1 MSSYENIL
9 KFFENRRNNLFA
21 FFENRKLNIL
31 NFVDE
36 FKKTP
41 DMQNSVLKYG
51 IFIGIIISI
60 IIIFYYASID
70 PKSMTSNKYL
80 YFLSIAIPLI
90 IGVLYIIPFNSNN
103 ALYKILLGFLLVS
116 LIVTVIYFYSTTNI
130 ATSIFINYLMNFLT
144 FAIIICAMAI
154 FLYVFTN
161 YLKSLKG
168 TSGFIAYLLFYIPC
182 LLIDFVRYIINEFKM
197 TTNEIYILFL
207 IEIALIL
214 VYIYLPSLI
223 SKILENNSIVLMKDS
238 AFLDIEKVIGNSEQ
252 FKMPQKM
259 TDNLNYDNP
268 SYRKDYSISMWV
280 YLNSQT
286 SSYMA
291 NSQEKP
297 IFDYGNG
304 KPKITYMNNLK
315 NSDEKDILVFYFTNI
330 DSNNHKFEYQI
341 SKQNWHQIVFN
352 YSSDYVNLFIDGNLV
367 NTHYFEKDMPSYLP
381 TDEIKIGSTNGL
393 DGAIS
398 NIIYY
403 KNIQSKSQISNS
415 YNLLYKKNPP
425 TMS

>member
-1 MSSYENIL
+1 
-9 KFFENRRNNLFA
+9 
-21 FFENRKLNIL
+21 
-31 NFVDE
+31 
-36 FKKTP
+36 
-41 DMQNSVLKYG
+41 
-51 IFIGIIISI
+51 
-60 IIIFYYASID
+60 
-70 PKSMTSNKYL
+70 
-80 YFLSIAIPLI
+80 
-90 IGVLYIIPFNSNN
+90 
-103 ALYKILLGFLLVS
+103 
-116 LIVTVIYFYSTTNI
+116 
-130 ATSIFINYLMNFLT
+130 
-144 FAIIICAMAI
+144 
-154 FLYVFTN
+154 
-161 YLKSLKG
+161 
-168 TSGFIAYLLFYIPC
+168 
-182 LLIDFVRYIINEFKM
+182 
-197 TTNEIYILFL
+197 
-207 IEIALIL
+207 
-214 VYIYLPSLI
+214 
-223 SKILENNSIVLMKDS
+223 
-238 AFLDIEKVIGNSEQ
+238 
-252 FKMPQKM
+252 
-259 TDNLNYDNP
+259 
-268 SYRKDYSISMWV
+268 
-280 YLNSQT
+280 
-286 SSYMA
+286 MA

-367 NTHYFEKDMPSYLP
+367 NTHYFEKDMPSYFP